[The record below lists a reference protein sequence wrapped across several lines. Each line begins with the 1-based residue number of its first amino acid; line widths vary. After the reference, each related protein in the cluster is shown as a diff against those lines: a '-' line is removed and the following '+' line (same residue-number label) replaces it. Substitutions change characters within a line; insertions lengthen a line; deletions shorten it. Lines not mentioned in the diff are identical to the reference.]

1 MAGTLKKPKTQAH
14 RSSLY
19 LNADEVSNSLAAFE
33 GGDVEE
39 VLTRVAEETAGG
51 LEGGIDAKVVK
62 GKGARNRSRRLEED
76 VKRKRTEHSAASV
89 LLEKLHEGD
98 AIGVIEG
105 AYGPDLYQELDEQML
120 LQFRGELRLHP
131 LHQVVSA
138 ARGFLGVASSFGASR
153 DEIREM
159 KQTVDLLEL
168 MAQPGPGER
177 RAFLAYAETPE
188 TNGGYKLVLPIQERH
203 LRVPL
208 EDFSGTATF
217 IAQVD
222 RKIPDA
228 EEVPAIR
235 LIRNAPPLGLERQ
248 ALDEALPELV
258 EGFREL
264 GVEVSQADFF
274 LTNPAV
280 ILKPIWIF
288 K

>member
-1 MAGTLKKPKTQAH
+1 
-14 RSSLY
+14 
-19 LNADEVSNSLAAFE
+19 
-33 GGDVEE
+33 
-39 VLTRVAEETAGG
+39 
-51 LEGGIDAKVVK
+51 
-62 GKGARNRSRRLEED
+62 
-76 VKRKRTEHSAASV
+76 
-89 LLEKLHEGD
+89 
-98 AIGVIEG
+98 
-105 AYGPDLYQELDEQML
+105 
-120 LQFRGELRLHP
+120 
-131 LHQVVSA
+131 
-138 ARGFLGVASSFGASR
+138 
-153 DEIREM
+153 M

-188 TNGGYKLVLPIQERH
+188 THDGYKLVLPIQERH

-222 RKIPDA
+222 RVIPDG
-228 EEVPAIR
+228 EEVLAIR
-235 LIRNAPPLGLERQ
+235 LLRNAPPLGLERQ
-248 ALDEALPELV
+248 ALDEALPDLI

-280 ILKPIWIF
+280 VLKPIWIF

>member
-39 VLTRVAEETAGG
+39 VLTRVAEETGGG

-62 GKGARNRSRRLEED
+62 GKGGRNRSRRLEED
-76 VKRKRTEHSAASV
+76 VKRKRTEHSAASL
-89 LLEKLHEGD
+89 LLEKLHEED
-98 AIGVIEG
+98 AIGIIEG
-105 AYGPDLYQELDEQML
+105 AYGPGLYQELDEQML
-120 LQFRGELRLHP
+120 LQFRGELRIHP

-138 ARGFLGVASSFGASR
+138 ARGFLAAASSYGASR

-188 TNGGYKLVLPIQERH
+188 THDGYKLVLPIQERH

-222 RKIPDA
+222 RVIPDG
-228 EEVPAIR
+228 EEVLAIR
-235 LIRNAPPLGLERQ
+235 LLRNAPPLGLERQ
-248 ALDEALPELV
+248 ALDEALPDLI

-280 ILKPIWIF
+280 VLKPIWIF